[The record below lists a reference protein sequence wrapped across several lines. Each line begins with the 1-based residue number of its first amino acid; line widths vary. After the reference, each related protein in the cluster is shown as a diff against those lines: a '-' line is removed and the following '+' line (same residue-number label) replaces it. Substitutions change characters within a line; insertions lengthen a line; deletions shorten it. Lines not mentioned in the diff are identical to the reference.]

1 MEPILDLRSSRDSI
15 LVAIMTQAKVPM
27 KATRRGKQAIQE
39 YVMNFSWPDQTDDL
53 LKRLL
58 VFCRNLINKYA
69 AFKPAW
75 ESPDMDAFPVHRVRP
90 VYRKPSNNV

>member
-1 MEPILDLRSSRDSI
+1 MN
-15 LVAIMTQAKVPM
+15 QANVPM
-27 KATRRGKQAIQE
+27 TATRRGKKAIQD
-39 YVMNFSWPDQTDDL
+39 YVMNFTWPMTNDL

-69 AFKPAW
+69 QFKPAW
-75 ESPDMDAFPVHRVRP
+75 EAPELDAFPVHTVRP